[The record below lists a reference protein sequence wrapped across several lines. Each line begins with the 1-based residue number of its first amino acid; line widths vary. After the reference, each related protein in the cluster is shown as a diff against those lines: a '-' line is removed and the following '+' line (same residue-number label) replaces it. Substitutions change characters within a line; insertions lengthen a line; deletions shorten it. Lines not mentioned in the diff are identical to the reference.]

1 MSEEFN
7 SNKSLI
13 THWTTNLVGSSTI
26 FSINLLISLIGGIL
40 YSFKVTQSEFVLA
53 FFGVVLPALFTFC
66 LYGFIRDHAESVLAN
81 AVPKAFVLR
90 ASNRLLMLLD
100 ISLITGFALLIYF
113 GPLNYFLFRFLQT
126 IFFPCLLLIFLRVLF
141 LSRVLGKFLD
151 EDDE

>member
-13 THWTTNLVGSSTI
+13 THWTINLVGSGTV
-26 FSINLLISLIGGIL
+26 FTINLFLSLVGGIL

-53 FFGVVLPALFTFC
+53 FFGVILPALFTFC
-66 LYGFIRDHAESVLAN
+66 LYGFIRDHAESVLGN

-100 ISLITGFALLIYF
+100 ISLIIGFALLIYF

-126 IFFPCLLLIFLRVLF
+126 IFYPCLLLIFLRVLF
-141 LSRVLGKFLD
+141 LSRVLGNFFD
-151 EDDE
+151 EENE